1 MKTIKL
7 CLGAMVFASV
17 LAAQPPAPTAAPYL
31 DTALQVSNYLISLER
46 PQASGIAWPASDQ
59 PGSYM
64 STGVVDGAAGIGFF
78 YLRLYQV
85 TGNAAFLAKARQAAS
100 YVDYQYRNGGIFGN
114 YDWLSGVAGGG
125 EFFLAMYSET
135 GDPAFLDSA
144 TFAGDWLAGDAIAG
158 ANGYHWVFP
167 GITNVYT
174 SLAHG
179 AGGVALFLT
188 RLYRQTGNPLYLQYA
203 EGAVRWLGQY
213 TVPLGPSAIGWKRL
227 TTDTVT
233 YNGWCGG
240 AAGVYFILKE
250 LWQATGDDNYRDLML
265 STARGLLAAADWK
278 CPGGGAYSASS
289 GCPGGAL
296 PQAAWGYSVPSEEDY
311 PEIVCHGAASM
322 LFVLFDAFATT
333 GDATYRDAAR
343 AGIRWLCAAA
353 EAQPQG
359 LRWEHIYASGL
370 LEPGLLTGTAS
381 IGYAFLRYS
390 RMDPDDAPT
399 PAGRPATARL
409 MRTTYLREAQ
419 AAAAYLLS
427 VANHP
432 QAGQSRW
439 LTYALPKPAWASDP
453 SGFPVEYDTG
463 WYTGAAGIGIFFL
476 DLYEATL
483 GIGGVSDELTP
494 LNP

>member
-203 EGAVRWLGQY
+203 EGAVRW
-213 TVPLGPSAIGWKRL
+213 W
-227 TTDTVT
+227 
-233 YNGWCGG
+233 
-240 AAGVYFILKE
+240 
-250 LWQATGDDNYRDLML
+250 
-265 STARGLLAAADWK
+265 
-278 CPGGGAYSASS
+278 
-289 GCPGGAL
+289 
-296 PQAAWGYSVPSEEDY
+296 
-311 PEIVCHGAASM
+311 
-322 LFVLFDAFATT
+322 
-333 GDATYRDAAR
+333 
-343 AGIRWLCAAA
+343 
-353 EAQPQG
+353 
-359 LRWEHIYASGL
+359 
-370 LEPGLLTGTAS
+370 AS
-381 IGYAFLRYS
+381 IPCRWDLRPS
-390 RMDPDDAPT
+390 GGSGSPPT
-399 PAGRPATARL
+399 P
-409 MRTTYLREAQ
+409 
-419 AAAAYLLS
+419 
-427 VANHP
+427 
-432 QAGQSRW
+432 
-439 LTYALPKPAWASDP
+439 
-453 SGFPVEYDTG
+453 
-463 WYTGAAGIGIFFL
+463 
-476 DLYEATL
+476 
-483 GIGGVSDELTP
+483 
-494 LNP
+494 